1 MSTIPPRK
9 AMPSALT
16 FDLHRKCSTT
26 KARASTLHLP
36 HGSVSLPIF
45 MPVATQ
51 ASLKGLTYDQLKQTG
66 CMLCLNNTYHL
77 GLKPGQAVL
86 DEVGG
91 AHSLQGWNRN
101 ILTDS
106 GGFQMVSLLELAEVT
121 EEGVRFLSPH
131 DGTPML
137 LTPEHSISLQNSIGS
152 DIIMQ
157 LDDVIATTSPDHERI
172 HEAMER
178 SVRWLD
184 RCIAAHKNPETQNL
198 FCIIQG
204 GLDLELRKRCC
215 AEMVARDTPG
225 IAIGGLSGG
234 EAKEEFCR
242 VVDTCTDL
250 LPEYKP
256 RYVMGVGYQEDL
268 IVGVALGADMFDC
281 VWPTRTARFGTALVS
296 TGNLNLRNASFAHDF
311 RPVEEGCDC
320 MTCKPREEG
329 GSGITRA
336 YLHHLAA
343 KETAGAHLLT
353 IHNVHYL
360 LNLMGRARQAI
371 LDDQF
376 PAFLRGFFIKL
387 YGGKVKIPS
396 WQDNPQ
402 GNGITATANPQP
414 PTHNPSHEE
423 HQYLNLI
430 RQILAEGEH
439 RPDRTGTGTR
449 SIFAPNSMRFSL
461 SKPDPANPFAKI
473 PILPL
478 LTTKRVF
485 LRAVLAELLW
495 FISGS
500 TSSIPLSEAGIKIWD
515 GNGSREFLDKV
526 GLSHREVG
534 DLGPVYGFQWRH
546 FGAEYVDAHA
556 DYTGQG
562 VDQLAEVVRKIKE
575 TPFDR
580 RIIMSAW
587 NPADLKKMAL
597 PPCHMFAQFYVSY
610 PEGIEDGKG
619 KGKGE
624 LSCLLYQRS
633 CDMGLG
639 VPFNIASYALLT
651 HIIAHATNLNPGKL
665 IHTMG
670 DAHVYLDHVEA
681 LEEQLTREPT
691 DFPELKIKR
700 EDRGSGVIDGWKEEE
715 FEVIGYAPHK
725 PIKMKMSV

>member
-1 MSTIPPRK
+1 MSTTPPRK

-36 HGSVSLPIF
+36 HGTVSLPIF

-91 AHSLQGWNRN
+91 AHALQGWNRN

-184 RCIAAHKNPETQNL
+184 RCIAAHRNPETQNL

-234 EAKEEFCR
+234 EAKEDFCK
-242 VVDTCTDL
+242 VVDTCTGL

-281 VWPTRTARFGTALVS
+281 VWPTRTA
-296 TGNLNLRNASFAHDF
+296 
-311 RPVEEGCDC
+311 
-320 MTCKPREEG
+320 PREEG

-343 KETAGAHLLT
+343 KETAGAHLKEIESST
-353 IHNVHYL
+353 TAYKMTVL
-360 LNLMGRARQAI
+360 L
-371 LDDQF
+371 DT
-376 PAFLRGFFIKL
+376 PK
-387 YGGKVKIPS
+387 
-396 WQDNPQ
+396 
-402 GNGITATANPQP
+402 GNDATATATAQP
-414 PTHNPSHEE
+414 PAHNSSHEE

-430 RQILAEGEH
+430 RQILTEGEH

-449 SIFAPNSMRFSL
+449 SIFGPNPMRFSL
-461 SKPDPANPFAKI
+461 SKPNPTNPSTKI

-546 FGAEYVDAHA
+546 FGAEYIDAHA

-562 VDQLAEVVRKIKE
+562 VDQLADIVRKIKE

-651 HIIAHATNLNPGKL
+651 HIIAHATDLNPGKL

-700 EDRGSGVIDGWKEEE
+700 EDRGSGIIDGWKEEE

-725 PIKMKMSV
+725 AIKMKMSV